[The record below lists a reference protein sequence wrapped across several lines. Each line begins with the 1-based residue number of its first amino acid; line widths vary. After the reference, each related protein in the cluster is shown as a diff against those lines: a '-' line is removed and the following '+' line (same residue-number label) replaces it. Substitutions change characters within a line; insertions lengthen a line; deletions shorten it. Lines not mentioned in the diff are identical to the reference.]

1 MIMAKK
7 IVPANNNETMGYRLK
22 VIRNSLGMNQE
33 EFAKLFN
40 THQEK
45 ISSIER
51 NLRAPT
57 LAIIQKISSMG
68 YDMNWFLNGVQ
79 QDNNLADYVSNN
91 IEIMRIVAA
100 LEDLDNKQLKF
111 ISNFV
116 DMYIDSLEGGKNNE

>member
-1 MIMAKK
+1 MTKK
-7 IVPANNNETMGYRLK
+7 IVPVNNNETMGYRLK
-22 VIRNSLGMNQE
+22 VIRTSLCLNQE

-51 NLRAPT
+51 NLTAPT

-79 QDNNLADYVSNN
+79 QENIADYVSNN
-91 IEIMRIVAA
+91 IEIMKIVAS
-100 LEDLDNKQLKF
+100 LESLNSKQIKF

-116 DMYIDSLEGGKNNE
+116 DMYINSLEGGTNNE

>member
-1 MIMAKK
+1 MVKK
-7 IVPANNNETMGYRLK
+7 IIPASNNETMGYRLK

-40 THQEK
+40 THQGK

-51 NLRAPT
+51 NLTAPT

-79 QDNNLADYVSNN
+79 QDTNLADYVSNN

-100 LEDLDNKQLKF
+100 LENMDNKQIKF

-116 DMYIDSLEGGKNNE
+116 EMYIESLEGGKNNE

>member
-1 MIMAKK
+1 MAKK
-7 IVPANNNETMGYRLK
+7 IIPANNNETMGYRLR

-45 ISSIER
+45 ISGIER
-51 NLRAPT
+51 NLTTPT

-79 QDNNLADYVSNN
+79 QDAGVADYVSNN
-91 IEIMRIVAA
+91 IEIMKIVAA
-100 LEDLDNKQLKF
+100 LEELNNKQIKF

-116 DMYIDSLEGGKNNE
+116 DMYIESLKGGNNNE

>member
-1 MIMAKK
+1 MVKK
-7 IVPANNNETMGYRLK
+7 IIPASNNETMGYRLK

-51 NLRAPT
+51 NLTAPT

-79 QDNNLADYVSNN
+79 QDTNLADYVSNN

-100 LEDLDNKQLKF
+100 LENMDNKQIKF

-116 DMYIDSLEGGKNNE
+116 EMYIDSLEGGKNNE

>member
-1 MIMAKK
+1 MAKK

-100 LEDLDNKQLKF
+100 LEALDNKQLKF

-116 DMYIDSLEGGKNNE
+116 DMYIDSLKGGKNNE

>member
-1 MIMAKK
+1 MTKK
-7 IVPANNNETMGYRLK
+7 IVPVNNNETMGYRLK
-22 VIRNSLGMNQE
+22 VIRTSLSLNQE

-51 NLRAPT
+51 NLTAPT

-79 QDNNLADYVSNN
+79 QENIADYVSNN
-91 IEIMRIVAA
+91 IEIMKIVAS
-100 LEDLDNKQLKF
+100 LESLNSKQIKF

-116 DMYIDSLEGGKNNE
+116 DMYINSLEGGKNNE

>member
-1 MIMAKK
+1 MAKK
-7 IVPANNNETMGYRLK
+7 IIPASNNETMGYRLK

-51 NLRAPT
+51 NLTAPT

-79 QDNNLADYVSNN
+79 QDTNLADYVSNN

-100 LEDLDNKQLKF
+100 LENMDNKQIKF

-116 DMYIDSLEGGKNNE
+116 EMYIESLEGGKNNE

>member
-1 MIMAKK
+1 MTKK
-7 IVPANNNETMGYRLK
+7 IVPVNNNETMGYRLK
-22 VIRNSLGMNQE
+22 VIRTSLGLNQE

-51 NLRAPT
+51 NLTAPT

-79 QDNNLADYVSNN
+79 QENIADYVSNN
-91 IEIMRIVAA
+91 IEIMKIVA
-100 LEDLDNKQLKF
+100 
-111 ISNFV
+111 
-116 DMYIDSLEGGKNNE
+116 SLESLNSKQINS

>member
-1 MIMAKK
+1 MAKK
-7 IVPANNNETMGYRLK
+7 IIPASNNETMGYRLK

-51 NLRAPT
+51 NLTAPT

-79 QDNNLADYVSNN
+79 QDTNLADYVSNN

-100 LEDLDNKQLKF
+100 LENMENKQIKF

-116 DMYIDSLEGGKNNE
+116 EMYIDSLEGGKNNE

>member
-1 MIMAKK
+1 MVKK
-7 IVPANNNETMGYRLK
+7 IIPASNNETMGYRLK

-51 NLRAPT
+51 NLTAPT

-79 QDNNLADYVSNN
+79 QDTNLADYVSNN

-100 LEDLDNKQLKF
+100 LENMDNKQIKF

-116 DMYIDSLEGGKNNE
+116 EMYIESLEGGKNNE

>member
-1 MIMAKK
+1 MAKK
-7 IVPANNNETMGYRLK
+7 IIPASNNETMGYRLK

-51 NLRAPT
+51 NLTAPT

-79 QDNNLADYVSNN
+79 QDTNLADYVSNN

-100 LEDLDNKQLKF
+100 LENMDNKQIKF

-116 DMYIDSLEGGKNNE
+116 EMYIDSLEGGKNNE

>member
-1 MIMAKK
+1 MVKK
-7 IVPANNNETMGYRLK
+7 IIPASNNETMGYRLK

-51 NLRAPT
+51 NLTAPT

-79 QDNNLADYVSNN
+79 QDTNLADYVSNN

-100 LEDLDNKQLKF
+100 LENMDNKQIKF

-116 DMYIDSLEGGKNNE
+116 EMYIESLEGEKNNE

>member
-1 MIMAKK
+1 MTKK
-7 IVPANNNETMGYRLK
+7 IVPVNNNETMGYRLK
-22 VIRNSLGMNQE
+22 VIRTSLGLNQE

-51 NLRAPT
+51 NLTAPT

-79 QDNNLADYVSNN
+79 QENIADYVSNN
-91 IEIMRIVAA
+91 IEIMKIVAS
-100 LEDLDNKQLKF
+100 LENLNSKQIKF

-116 DMYIDSLEGGKNNE
+116 DMYVNSLEGGNQ

>member
-1 MIMAKK
+1 MTKK
-7 IVPANNNETMGYRLK
+7 IVPVNNNETMGYRLK
-22 VIRNSLGMNQE
+22 VIRTSLGLNQE

-51 NLRAPT
+51 NLTAPT

-79 QDNNLADYVSNN
+79 QENIADYVSNN
-91 IEIMRIVAA
+91 IEIMKIVAS
-100 LEDLDNKQLKF
+100 LESLKSKQIKF

-116 DMYIDSLEGGKNNE
+116 DMYINSLEGGTNNE

>member
-1 MIMAKK
+1 MVKK
-7 IVPANNNETMGYRLK
+7 IIPASNNETMGYRLK

-33 EFAKLFN
+33 ELFN

-51 NLRAPT
+51 NLTAPT

-79 QDNNLADYVSNN
+79 QDTNLADYVSNN

-100 LEDLDNKQLKF
+100 LENMDNKQIKF

-116 DMYIDSLEGGKNNE
+116 EMYIESLEGGKNNE

>member
-1 MIMAKK
+1 MAKK
-7 IVPANNNETMGYRLK
+7 IVPVNNNETMGYRLK
-22 VIRNSLGMNQE
+22 VIRTSLGLNQE

-51 NLRAPT
+51 NLTAPT
-57 LAIIQKISSMG
+57 LTIIQKISSMG

-79 QDNNLADYVSNN
+79 QENIADYVSNN
-91 IEIMRIVAA
+91 IEIMKIVAS
-100 LEDLDNKQLKF
+100 LESLNSKQIKF

-116 DMYIDSLEGGKNNE
+116 DMYINSLEGGTNNE

>member
-1 MIMAKK
+1 MSKK
-7 IVPANNNETMGYRLK
+7 IVPVNNNETMGYRLK
-22 VIRNSLGMNQE
+22 VIRISLGLNQE

-51 NLRAPT
+51 NLTAPT

-79 QDNNLADYVSNN
+79 QENIADYVSNN
-91 IEIMRIVAA
+91 IEIMKIVAS
-100 LEDLDNKQLKF
+100 LESLNSKQIKF

-116 DMYIDSLEGGKNNE
+116 DMYINSLEGGKNNE

>member
-1 MIMAKK
+1 MTKK
-7 IVPANNNETMGYRLK
+7 IVSVNNNETMGYRLK
-22 VIRNSLGMNQE
+22 VIRTSLSLNQE

-51 NLRAPT
+51 NLTAPT

-79 QDNNLADYVSNN
+79 QENIADYVSNN
-91 IEIMRIVAA
+91 IEIMKIVAS
-100 LEDLDNKQLKF
+100 LESLNSKQIKF

-116 DMYIDSLEGGKNNE
+116 DMYINSLEGGTNNE

>member
-1 MIMAKK
+1 MPKK
-7 IVPANNNETMGYRLK
+7 IIPASNNETMGYRLK

-51 NLRAPT
+51 NLTAPT

-79 QDNNLADYVSNN
+79 QDTNLADYVSNN

-100 LEDLDNKQLKF
+100 LENMDNKQIKF

-116 DMYIDSLEGGKNNE
+116 EMYIDSLEGGKNNE

>member
-1 MIMAKK
+1 MAKK
-7 IVPANNNETMGYRLK
+7 IIPASNNETMGYRLK

-51 NLRAPT
+51 NLTAPT

-79 QDNNLADYVSNN
+79 QDTYLADYVSNN

-100 LEDLDNKQLKF
+100 LENMDNKQIKF

-116 DMYIDSLEGGKNNE
+116 EMYIDSLEGGKNNE

>member
-1 MIMAKK
+1 MAKK

-116 DMYIDSLEGGKNNE
+116 DMYIDSLKGGKNNE

>member
-1 MIMAKK
+1 
-7 IVPANNNETMGYRLK
+7 MGYRLR

-45 ISSIER
+45 ISGIER
-51 NLRAPT
+51 NLTAPT

-79 QDNNLADYVSNN
+79 QDTNLADYVSNN

-100 LEDLDNKQLKF
+100 LEELNSKQIKF

-116 DMYIDSLEGGKNNE
+116 DMYIESLKGGNNNE

>member
-1 MIMAKK
+1 MTKK
-7 IVPANNNETMGYRLK
+7 IVPVNNNETMGYRLK
-22 VIRNSLGMNQE
+22 VIRTSLSLNQE

-51 NLRAPT
+51 NLTAPT

-79 QDNNLADYVSNN
+79 QENIADYVSNN
-91 IEIMRIVAA
+91 IEIMKIVAS
-100 LEDLDNKQLKF
+100 LESLNSKQIKF

-116 DMYIDSLEGGKNNE
+116 DMYINSLEGGTNNE

>member
-1 MIMAKK
+1 MAKK
-7 IVPANNNETMGYRLK
+7 IIPASNNKTMGYRLK

-51 NLRAPT
+51 NLTAPT

-79 QDNNLADYVSNN
+79 QDTNLADYVSNN

-100 LEDLDNKQLKF
+100 LENMDNKQIKF

-116 DMYIDSLEGGKNNE
+116 EMYIDSLEGGKNNE

>member
-1 MIMAKK
+1 MSKK
-7 IVPANNNETMGYRLK
+7 IVTVNNNETMGYRLK
-22 VIRNSLGMNQE
+22 VIRISLGLNQE

-51 NLRAPT
+51 NLTAPT

-79 QDNNLADYVSNN
+79 QENIADYVSNN
-91 IEIMRIVAA
+91 IEIMKIVAS
-100 LEDLDNKQLKF
+100 LESLNSKQIKF

-116 DMYIDSLEGGKNNE
+116 DMYINSLEGGTNNE

>member
-1 MIMAKK
+1 MAKK
-7 IVPANNNETMGYRLK
+7 IIPANNNETMGYRLR

-45 ISSIER
+45 ISGIER
-51 NLRAPT
+51 NLTTPT

-68 YDMNWFLNGVQ
+68 YDMNWFLNGIQ
-79 QDNNLADYVSNN
+79 QENNIADYVSSN
-91 IEIMRIVAA
+91 IEIMKIVAA
-100 LEDLDNKQLKF
+100 LETLNSKQIKF

>member
-1 MIMAKK
+1 MTKK
-7 IVPANNNETMGYRLK
+7 IVPVNNNETMGYRLK
-22 VIRNSLGMNQE
+22 VIRTSLSLNQE

-51 NLRAPT
+51 NLTAPT

-79 QDNNLADYVSNN
+79 QENIADYVSNN
-91 IEIMRIVAA
+91 IEIMKIVAS
-100 LEDLDNKQLKF
+100 LENLNSKQIKF

-116 DMYIDSLEGGKNNE
+116 DMYINSLEGGTNNE

>member
-1 MIMAKK
+1 MSKK
-7 IVPANNNETMGYRLK
+7 IVPVNNNETMGYRLK
-22 VIRNSLGMNQE
+22 VIRTSLGLNQE

-51 NLRAPT
+51 NLTAPT

-79 QDNNLADYVSNN
+79 QENIADYVSNN
-91 IEIMRIVAA
+91 IEIMKIVAS
-100 LEDLDNKQLKF
+100 LESLNSKQIKF

-116 DMYIDSLEGGKNNE
+116 DMYINSLEGGKNNE

>member
-1 MIMAKK
+1 MTKK
-7 IVPANNNETMGYRLK
+7 IVPVNNNETMGYRLK
-22 VIRNSLGMNQE
+22 VIRTSLGLNQE

-51 NLRAPT
+51 NLTAPT
-57 LAIIQKISSMG
+57 LTIIQKISSMG

-79 QDNNLADYVSNN
+79 QENIADYVSNN
-91 IEIMRIVAA
+91 IEIMKIVAS
-100 LEDLDNKQLKF
+100 LESLNSKQIKF

-116 DMYIDSLEGGKNNE
+116 DMYINSLEGGTNNE

>member
-1 MIMAKK
+1 MAKK
-7 IVPANNNETMGYRLK
+7 IVPVNNNETMGYRLK
-22 VIRNSLGMNQE
+22 VIRTSLGLNQE

-51 NLRAPT
+51 NLTAPT

-79 QDNNLADYVSNN
+79 QENIADYVSNN
-91 IEIMRIVAA
+91 IEIMKIVAS
-100 LEDLDNKQLKF
+100 LESLNSKQIKF

-116 DMYIDSLEGGKNNE
+116 DMYINSLEGGTDNE

>member
-1 MIMAKK
+1 MTKK
-7 IVPANNNETMGYRLK
+7 IVPVNNNETMGYRLK
-22 VIRNSLGMNQE
+22 VIRTSLGLNQE

-51 NLRAPT
+51 NLTAPT

-79 QDNNLADYVSNN
+79 QENIADYVSNN
-91 IEIMRIVAA
+91 IEIMKIVAS
-100 LEDLDNKQLKF
+100 LESLNSKQIKF

-116 DMYIDSLEGGKNNE
+116 DMYINSLEGGTNNE

>member
-1 MIMAKK
+1 MSKK
-7 IVPANNNETMGYRLK
+7 IVPVNNNETMGYRLK
-22 VIRNSLGMNQE
+22 VIRISLGLNQE

-51 NLRAPT
+51 NLTAPT

-79 QDNNLADYVSNN
+79 QENIADYVSNN
-91 IEIMRIVAA
+91 IEIMKIVAS
-100 LEDLDNKQLKF
+100 LESLNSKQIKF

-116 DMYIDSLEGGKNNE
+116 DMYINSLEGGTNNE

>member
-1 MIMAKK
+1 MTKK
-7 IVPANNNETMGYRLK
+7 IVPVNNNETMGYRLK
-22 VIRNSLGMNQE
+22 VIRTSLGLNQK

-51 NLRAPT
+51 NLTAPT

-79 QDNNLADYVSNN
+79 QENIADYVSNN
-91 IEIMRIVAA
+91 IEIMKIVAS
-100 LEDLDNKQLKF
+100 LESLNSKQIKF

-116 DMYIDSLEGGKNNE
+116 DMYINSLEGGTNNE

>member
-1 MIMAKK
+1 MAKK
-7 IVPANNNETMGYRLK
+7 IVPVNNNETMGYRLK
-22 VIRNSLGMNQE
+22 VIRTSLGLNQE

-51 NLRAPT
+51 NLTAPT

-79 QDNNLADYVSNN
+79 QENIADYVSNN
-91 IEIMRIVAA
+91 IEIMKIVAS
-100 LEDLDNKQLKF
+100 LESLNSKQIKF

-116 DMYIDSLEGGKNNE
+116 DMYINSLEGGSNNE

>member
-1 MIMAKK
+1 MSKK
-7 IVPANNNETMGYRLK
+7 IVPVNNNETMGYRLK
-22 VIRNSLGMNQE
+22 VIRTSLGLNQE

-51 NLRAPT
+51 NLTAPT

-79 QDNNLADYVSNN
+79 QENIADYVSNN
-91 IEIMRIVAA
+91 IEIMKIVAS
-100 LEDLDNKQLKF
+100 LESLNSKQIKF

-116 DMYIDSLEGGKNNE
+116 DMYVNSLEGGTNNE

>member
-1 MIMAKK
+1 MSKK
-7 IVPANNNETMGYRLK
+7 IVPVNNNETMGYRLK
-22 VIRNSLGMNQE
+22 VIRTSLGLNQE

-51 NLRAPT
+51 NLTAPT

-79 QDNNLADYVSNN
+79 QENIADYVSNN
-91 IEIMRIVAA
+91 IEIMKIVAS
-100 LEDLDNKQLKF
+100 LESLNSKQIKF

-116 DMYIDSLEGGKNNE
+116 DMYINSLEGGTNNE